1 MKSLVKRINRT
12 VYYGWIIVLL
22 SAFALFFSSPGQ
34 TYSINVF
41 AKIYE
46 EELGFSKTLITTGY
60 SVATIISGTLLIFM
74 GRLIDR
80 FGHRLMMPLVI
91 FLLALTT
98 LFSSYVTTL
107 AMIYLSFFFLRFF
120 GQGSLTLMPN
130 SLVPQWFMKKRA
142 LAISLMTLG
151 AFVGTLFVPALNL
164 YLIGLFGWRNVW
176 RLWGLVLLVVMFPL
190 AVLFTFNRPEDV
202 GLSIDNEVSLLS
214 KEEAYAAL
222 EKESWTVKEALKTRS
237 FWFVGLIGMIAPMF
251 TTGVTFHFYAIME
264 SRSVSPETAA
274 WIIGFI
280 AFPTLIMPFLAHVF
294 IERFKPRQIF
304 FLTQSMFVVSML
316 FLLFFVRNE
325 FLAFAFILFYGLFVA
340 LQAVTMNV
348 VWPLYFGRKYLGSI
362 RGAATVF
369 MVVGSA
375 LGPLPFGL
383 SFDLFGSFNPAL
395 IVMIALTIGTN
406 VMALFIHKPEKK
418 AQRKPDFI

>member
-1 MKSLVKRINRT
+1 M
-12 VYYGWIIVLL
+12 
-22 SAFALFFSSPGQ
+22 
-34 TYSINVF
+34 F

-46 EELGFSKTLITTGY
+46 EELGYSKTLITTGY

-80 FGHRLMMPLVI
+80 FGHRVMMPAVI
-91 FLLALTT
+91 FMLALTT
-98 LFSSYVTTL
+98 MFSSFASSL

-151 AFVGTLFVPALNL
+151 AFFGTLFVPALNL
-164 YLIGLFGWRNVW
+164 FLIGAFGWRNVW
-176 RLWGLVLLVVMFPL
+176 RLWGLVLLVLMFPL
-190 AVLFTFNRPEDV
+190 ALILTFNRPEDV
-202 GLSIDNEVSLLS
+202 GLAIDNEPSILS
-214 KEEAYAAL
+214 KEEAYAVL
-222 EKESWTVKEALKTRS
+222 EKESWTVRQAIRTRS

-264 SRSVSPETAA
+264 SRDISPETAA

-280 AFPTLIMPFLAHVF
+280 AFPTLIMPLLAHLF
-294 IERFKPRQIF
+294 FERFKPRVIF
-304 FLTQSMFVVSML
+304 FVTQSMFAVSML
-316 FLLFFVRNE
+316 FLLFFVHNVY
-325 FLAFAFILFYGLFVA
+325 LAFAFILFYGLFVA

-348 VWPLYFGRKYLGSI
+348 VWPLYFGRKYLVSI

-369 MVVGSA
+369 MVLGSA

-383 SFDLFGSFNPAL
+383 SFDLFGSFDPAL
-395 IVMIALTIGTN
+395 ILMFLMTVGTTFLT
-406 VMALFIHKPEKK
+406 LFIYRSKK
-418 AQRKPDFI
+418 EVR